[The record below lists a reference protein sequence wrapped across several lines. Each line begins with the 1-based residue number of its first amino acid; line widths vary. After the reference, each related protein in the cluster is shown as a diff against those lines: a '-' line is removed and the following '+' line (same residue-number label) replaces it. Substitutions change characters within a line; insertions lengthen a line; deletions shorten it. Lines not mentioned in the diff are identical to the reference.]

1 MFTTILLAATL
12 AQMGSSGSLYP
23 SSSPDFGKLGTPMGG
38 VIPGG
43 DPGRD
48 NKGPLSGS
56 GGSTNSGGSNSSSS
70 NGWSGSGGTTGTSSE
85 ATEPAGGGGTGTITT
100 TRTAGGTSSSGTLR

>member
-48 NKGPLSGS
+48 KAIPSGS
-56 GGSTNSGGSNSSSS
+56 GGSTYPGSSGGS
-70 NGWSGSGGTTGTSSE
+70 GWSGSGGTSGTGSE
-85 ATEPAGGGGTGTITT
+85 KNETAGGGGTGTTTT
-100 TRTAGGTSSSGTLR
+100 TRTTGGTNSGGTMR

>member
-48 NKGPLSGS
+48 KAIPSGS
-56 GGSTNSGGSNSSSS
+56 GGSTYPGS
-70 NGWSGSGGTTGTSSE
+70 SGGTTGTSSE